1 MLRLPPSI
9 RRSPCVA
16 ALWGWLVTAWMVL
29 PVSALGQ
36 SAYDASWYDPAAPH
50 VKIAVVEDGVYRV
63 SADELASAGVPTS
76 ADPATFR
83 LLKNGREVPV
93 DTDGGDL
100 VFVGERNRG
109 VQEAWAYGG
118 DASAQSSTYYS
129 LFSDTTFYWLT
140 WGGTAGLRYQPA
152 APGGGTT
159 TSVIR
164 DTLRREQ
171 DNTYFYGQ
179 ASGDPRY
186 TLGEGYYWTR
196 FSINTAGNDIER
208 TFTLDLDRFAAASG
222 EDVTVR
228 VRLMGTSGSDHRV
241 RLAVEPEGGGGTLA
255 TDEATWSRYALA
267 TLSATVPAASVPPDG
282 ALQVRLTSFG
292 DAAFGTPNYVSLDW
306 IEASYPRTLAA
317 DGASDAQRFVASP
330 GAYTFT
336 LSGHA
341 GPVRVYA
348 PTTGSRYAAAAP
360 GDGTFTFSAAPTAPT
375 TFWAV
380 GAGGYRSPAD
390 VRLDAS
396 SDWAA
401 PSNEADYVVLTTRAL
416 RSSAADLAAYRQSER
431 GYATAIVDVQ
441 DIFDQFDYG
450 RPTPVAI
457 RRFIRATQS
466 WQTPPRFV
474 AIWAD
479 APFPVSKSG
488 GTPRPRPAWAVPSF
502 GYGPSDG
509 WFAMQAGG
517 ADDWSEIVAIGRIPI
532 RTNDDGRLFLEK
544 LRSYERAPLAD
555 WQKRMLMLAGGTS
568 AGEQNTLQFYTTQWA
583 EEAAS
588 PTGADTLYYFKN
600 VNDPLDTSFQDSL
613 RVDLRRG
620 SGWLNYFGHSAAQTW
635 EIVTDPPDEFDN
647 AGRLPF
653 VVSLACKT
661 GSFAGGRFED
671 RDAPSLGEALVVGTL
686 DGGIAHWGTSEL
698 GNITPSA
705 RLNTALVERVFRD
718 TVRVMGHAIQDAKAE
733 LAADF
738 SQSELYIRHLLQ
750 YGLIG
755 DPALRL
761 ALPTQPDFDI
771 AANRITTQ
779 PDNPTPGDSLT
790 ASARFRN
797 RGLIPADSV
806 DVTLTRT
813 DPVGQATTTSRRLPP
828 FALEASISETYFLD
842 EQAIGPNALRAAI
855 DPGDEYAEANET
867 NNEATQS
874 QVVFRTGVELITPR
888 DNGIVSQRQPT
899 LRVQLIGGS
908 QPGGSLALELDS
920 TSTFDSGALQ
930 QTTRPTDDFVIDWQ
944 PARPLEDGVTY
955 YWRARQTAGAEDRD
969 WTTGRFTVQAGPSSG
984 WLQQDRQ
991 LASTPEQERV
1001 TFSDG
1006 RWVFDTFSLEVL
1018 ASSEEGSGA
1027 LKGRFQ
1033 VGSQIY
1039 ENIRLG
1045 FGVLVIDDKTGDV
1058 LAHGSYCTYDVADQF
1073 VAPGCTDGLEQSDAI
1088 AALETLL
1095 ANVEPGDYVFTR
1107 TRHLGRAGGSTTL
1120 PEAVRTA
1127 FRTLGASDGV
1137 YSTAI
1142 DTLTYNDLWL
1152 MQTRKGTPDATI
1164 EIAQAA
1170 PPLTGDTPRDIVL
1183 TTQLD
1188 IPHAQGQATT
1198 ARIGPAQNWNEMAW
1212 IASPSGPNSR
1222 VRVDVL
1228 SGDGGT
1234 VLKQFDALQTTSPRS
1249 LNDIDPATHPYL
1261 RLRATLTDSTRRVA
1275 PQLRRWQVHYAAPP
1289 ELGGDVAALQAI
1301 PDTLEE
1307 GATPS
1312 ATVPIRN
1319 LSGPSASDVVV
1330 RYELTNAANQITT
1343 VGRDT
1348 LGALAPD
1355 EEKASRIRF
1364 TTTDR
1369 AGPNRLTAQIVRS
1382 GAPEPI
1388 AYNNTLVSN
1397 FFVAADDTP
1406 PTLKVL
1412 VEGRA
1417 LPPNPEPVTNLQDP
1431 SLPFVSTRPTI
1442 EILVG
1447 DNSNYFPLADTSL
1460 TEVRLDGQSIP
1471 FSSSALQFEP
1481 ASAETNEARIVFTP
1495 DLSGRDTTHTLR
1507 VEAEDARG
1515 NRLSDPYQVHFR
1527 VQQDQVVRDLYPYPN
1542 PMNTH
1547 TTFAF
1552 RVEGGTQR
1560 PEDFRLRIYTL
1571 AGRLIRAFGA
1581 SDVNEGGGLR
1591 VGWNMLRWDGRDADG
1606 NRVAT
1611 GVYLYRVVVRGE
1623 NGTFT
1628 GDVEKVA
1635 VIR

>member
-944 PARPLEDGVTY
+944 PARPLQDGVTY

-1006 RWVFDTFSLEVL
+1006 RWAFDTFSLEVL

-1188 IPHAQGQATT
+1188 IPHAQGQVTT

-1319 LSGPSASDVVV
+1319 LSGPSANDVVV
-1330 RYELTNAANQITT
+1330 RYELTNAANQITP

-1348 LGALAPD
+1348 LGTLAPG
-1355 EEKASRIRF
+1355 ETKASTVSF
-1364 TTTDR
+1364 ATTDR
-1369 AGPNRLTAQIVRS
+1369 GGANRLTAQIERS

-1388 AYNNTLVSN
+1388 AYNNTLVGN
-1397 FFVAADDTP
+1397 FFVASDETP
-1406 PTLKVL
+1406 PTLTVL
-1412 VEGRA
+1412 VEGRE
-1417 LPPNPEPVTNLQDP
+1417 LPPDPDPVTNLQDP
-1431 SLPFVSTRPTI
+1431 SLPFVSITPTI

-1447 DNSNYFPLADTSL
+1447 DNSRYFPLADTSL
-1460 TEVRLDGQSIP
+1460 TEVRLDGELIP

-1481 ASAETNEARIVFTP
+1481 ASADNNEARLVFTP